1 MLPRQGVSP
10 VLMLSQRY
18 GQQRHLGDVLERLR
32 CQHCGA
38 RPSGVAL
45 LERPDKQ
52 ASGRAGAAPGWRI
65 PLQDRQ
71 GGE

>member
-1 MLPRQGVSP
+1 MTTSGAGAPQAGAQHELA
-10 VLMLSQRY
+10 LL
-18 GQQRHLGDVLERLR
+18 DVLERLR